1 MDLHTPTTLW
11 LIVLVGAA
19 LAVTLA
25 VIGWRNPSE
34 LMLCAGAMAL
44 QALAFELFAQRG
56 QWAAVW
62 TVVVANLAFSAGVAV
77 LAEAVYRFQRRP
89 PPRAWIW
96 APVLLAT
103 VAAATLSGHAPA
115 RVAVLALLLV
125 LQSGVVL
132 LALWQCRRQTPGL
145 GQYLLAAG
153 QALLVLVGL
162 NRLRPLLDGA
172 WGESHLLSAGFGQ
185 DHGFAAI
192 VLVLVFVTLGMLSM
206 VHDRAEAALQAS
218 RASERFRSEVLDRLS
233 GGQPLPLVLTAF
245 ALGVERLRPGCWCHV
260 VLRPAATRPPL
271 APELP
276 ALPDASGVAA
286 RVSAGEDDGG
296 PQAGGFVARAAAAGL
311 VHCTRQPLLASDQ
324 QRLGTLLLA
333 CRDAG
338 AMVAAGAGTEELAR
352 LAALAIERSADAQ
365 RVRDSERQY
374 RDLIESANE
383 GICVLQGGIVRYVN
397 PKARELAGYP
407 EAEMLGRPFV
417 DFVHAADR
425 PLVQR
430 HHQRRLHGD
439 ADPLRYPVRLLTR
452 DRGARWFEISGVPLE
467 WQGQPATLNFL
478 TDITERKQEDELV
491 HELAYHDALTGLAN
505 RRLLVDHLELALA
518 GNRRHRRHG
527 ALLFLDLDN
536 FKPLNDCHGHHV
548 GDLLLVEV
556 ARRLTHC
563 VRELDTVARF
573 GGDEFVVLL
582 GGLAAEE
589 DVARQQAA
597 QVAEKAR
604 RALAEPYVLT
614 GTQGG
619 QATAVEHRCTASVGV
634 LLFGGSGERDAA
646 AEALLDQA
654 DAAMY
659 AAKDAGGNV
668 VHFRDPLAGRAAEP
682 LSG

>member
-11 LIVLVGAA
+11 LIVLVGTA

-25 VIGWRNPSE
+25 AIAWRNPSE
-34 LMLCAGAMAL
+34 LALCAGAMAL
-44 QALAFELFAQRG
+44 LALAFALFAQRG
-56 QWAAVW
+56 RWPEFW
-62 TVVVANLAFSAGVAV
+62 TVLVANVAFSAGAAV

-96 APVLLAT
+96 TPVLLAT
-103 VAAATLSGHAPA
+103 LAAAALRGHAPA
-115 RVAVLALLLV
+115 RVAVLALLPV

-132 LALWQCRRQTPGL
+132 LALWQRRRQTPGL

-153 QALLVLVGL
+153 EALFVLVSL
-162 NRLRPLLDGA
+162 SRLRPLLGGV
-172 WGESHLLSAGFGQ
+172 WVESHLRSASFGQ
-185 DHGFAAI
+185 DDGVAAL
-192 VLVLVFVTLGMLSM
+192 VLVLVLVTLGMLSM

-218 RASERFRSEVLDRLS
+218 RAGEHFRSEVLDRLS
-233 GGQPLPLVLTAF
+233 GGQPLTVVLTAF

-260 VLRPAATRPPL
+260 VLGPAPARPPL
-271 APELP
+271 TMDLP

-286 RVSAGEDDGG
+286 RVSEGGDEDG
-296 PQAGGFVARAAAAGL
+296 PQASAFVARAARAGL
-311 VHCTRQPLLASDQ
+311 ARCMRQPLLASDQ
-324 QRLGTLLLA
+324 QRLGTLLLL
-333 CRDAG
+333 CRDDDATLADGAG
-338 AMVAAGAGTEELAR
+338 AEELAR
-352 LAALAIERSADAQ
+352 LAALTIERSADAQ

-374 RDLIESANE
+374 RELIESANE
-383 GICVLQGGIVRYVN
+383 GICVLQAGIVRYVN
-397 PKARELAGYP
+397 PKARELAGY
-407 EAEMLGRPFV
+407 AEEQILGRPFL

-425 PLVQR
+425 SLVQR
-430 HHQRRLHGD
+430 NHQRRLHGE
-439 ADPLRYPVRLLTR
+439 ADNLRYPARLLTR
-452 DRGARWFEISGVPLE
+452 DRGTRWFEISGVPLE
-467 WQGQPATLNFL
+467 WRGQPATLNFL

-491 HELAYHDALTGLAN
+491 HELAYHDTLTGLAN
-505 RRLLVDHLELALA
+505 RRLLLDHLELALA
-518 GNRRHRRHG
+518 GNRRHGRHG
-527 ALLFLDLDN
+527 ALLFLDLDD
-536 FKPLNDCHGHHV
+536 FKPLNDRHGHHV

-582 GGLAAEE
+582 NGLAAAE

-614 GTQGG
+614 SEQDG
-619 QATAVEHRCTASVGV
+619 QATTVEHRCTASVGV
-634 LLFGGSGERDAA
+634 LLFGGRVEREDA

-659 AAKDAGGNV
+659 EAKDAGGNV
-668 VHFRDPLAGRAAEP
+668 VRFRTPAAP
-682 LSG
+682 

>member
-11 LIVLVGAA
+11 LIVLVSTVLAA
-19 LAVTLA
+19 TLA
-25 VIGWRNPSE
+25 VIAWRNRSE
-34 LMLCAGAMAL
+34 LALCAGAMAL
-44 QALAFELFAQRG
+44 QALAFALLAQRG
-56 QWAAVW
+56 RLDVLW
-62 TVVVANLAFSAGVAV
+62 TVVVANLALSAGAAV
-77 LAEAVYRFQRRP
+77 MAEAVYRFQRRA

-96 APVLLAT
+96 TPVLLAT
-103 VAAATLSGHAPA
+103 LGTAALGDHLPA
-115 RVAVLALLLV
+115 RVAVVSLLLA

-132 LALWQCRRQTPGL
+132 RALWQRRRQTPGL
-145 GQYLLAAG
+145 GQVLLAAG
-153 QALLVLVGL
+153 EAGVVLIAL
-162 NRLRPLLDGA
+162 NRLRPLLGGV
-172 WGESHLLSAGFGQ
+172 WLESHLLSAAFGQ
-185 DHGFAAI
+185 AYGFAAI
-192 VLVLVFVTLGMLSM
+192 VLVLLLVSLGMLSM
-206 VHDRAEAALQAS
+206 VHDRARAALQAS

-233 GGQPLPLVLTAF
+233 GGQPLPTVLTAF

-260 VLRPAATRPPL
+260 VLRPAPGRPPL
-271 APELP
+271 VPEMP

-286 RVSAGEDDGG
+286 RVSEGVDAGS
-296 PQAGGFVARAAAAGL
+296 PQAGAFVMRAAAAGL
-311 VHCTRQPLLASDQ
+311 AHCTPQPLLASDQ

-338 AMVAAGAGTEELAR
+338 AAQTDGAGAEELAR

-383 GICVLQGGIVRYVN
+383 GICVLQAGIVRYVN
-397 PKARELAGYP
+397 PKARELAGYA
-407 EAEMLGRPFV
+407 EAEILGRPFL

-430 HHQRRLHGD
+430 NHQRRLHGEGD
-439 ADPLRYPVRLLTR
+439 NLRYPARLVTR

-467 WQGQPATLNFL
+467 WQGQPATLHFL

-491 HELAYHDALTGLAN
+491 HELAYHDTLTGVAN
-505 RRLLVDHLELALA
+505 RRLLLDHLELALA
-518 GNRRHRRHG
+518 GNRRHGRHG

-536 FKPLNDCHGHHV
+536 FKPLNDRHGHHV

-582 GGLAAEE
+582 TGLTADEE
-589 DVARQQAA
+589 VARQQAA

-604 RALAEPYVLT
+604 RALAEAYVLT
-614 GTQGG
+614 SEQEG
-619 QATAVEHRCTASVGV
+619 QATTVEYRCTASVGV
-634 LLFGGSGERDAA
+634 LLFGGSGEREDA

-659 AAKDAGGNV
+659 EAKDAGGNV
-668 VHFRDPLAGRAAEP
+668 VNFRARLAG
-682 LSG
+682 